1 MSYTLRFDKAFL
13 KILKSLDQVTIRRI
27 HQRLPELAQDPFNP
41 RISGQVEM
49 GEGERKSRVGDWR
62 IFYEVYEVN
71 KVNRIIDILAVRPR
85 QMAYKKKR

>member
-13 KILKSLDQVTIRRI
+13 KILKSLDRVTIRRI
-27 HQRLPELAQDPFNP
+27 HQRLPELAQDPFNS

-62 IFYEVYEVN
+62 IFYEVN
-71 KVNRIIDILAVRPR
+71 DVNRVIDILAVRPR
-85 QMAYKKKR
+85 QMAYKKRR